1 VARNVKHLSLHR
13 IAGTELRV
21 VADMES
27 GVLPLIQ
34 VEEAVIRS
42 YIQRKI
48 WPHRWVTLFIL
59 TDLQSLARQI
69 EPSARL
75 PLGSPASLGQR
86 PVVNVYDLANPASCH
101 VFVNRQ
107 IMEKEGYWSDPIM
120 AEGLLA
126 HEHAHP
132 LAENATTR
140 ATRDLQVQLKLDQ
153 PVRFDSV
160 LRSLAT
166 TLTLVGPREVFT
178 NELAIRCGF
187 SKALFALDRQNVA
200 NAARSIVGRKS
211 LARRLKEEVESGKL
225 TAREAGLI
233 LLVGDLESHLG
244 LAMETAAF
252 YRAGRESDGRKLDV
266 MLNTRVFPGLEPETA
281 PAYTALR
288 EQYTRLRP
296 DLDPAGMQTWGT
308 AVLAVLVQALASK
321 GLILNYEWIVTQNRT
336 DGSDFARPQPGME
349 E

>member
-1 VARNVKHLSLHR
+1 MARNVKHLSLHR

-34 VEEAVIRS
+34 VEESVIRT
-42 YIQRKI
+42 YTQRNI
-48 WPHRWVTLFIL
+48 WPHRCVTLFIL
-59 TDLQSLARQI
+59 TDLQPLARHTG
-69 EPSARL
+69 SVL
-75 PLGSPASLGQR
+75 PEASPAALAQR
-86 PVVNVYDLANPASCH
+86 PVVNVYDLANPESCH

-132 LAENATTR
+132 LAENGTTR

-153 PVRFDSV
+153 PVRFEAV
-160 LRSLAT
+160 LRSLAA

-178 NELAIRCGF
+178 NELAIRNGF
-187 SKALFALDRQNVA
+187 GKALFALDRQNVT
-200 NAARSIVGRKS
+200 NAARSIVGRKG
-211 LARRLKEEVESGKL
+211 LARRLKDETAGGKM

-233 LLVGDLESHLG
+233 LLVGDMESHLE

-252 YRAGRESDGRKLDV
+252 YRAGRESDGRKLDA
-266 MLNTRVFPGLEPETA
+266 MLNTRVLPSLEPEA
-281 PAYTALR
+281 ASAYAALR
-288 EQYTRLRP
+288 DQYTRLRP
-296 DLDPAGMQTWGT
+296 DMDQAGVETWGT

-321 GLILNYEWIVTQNRT
+321 GLVLHFEWGVTRNQT
-336 DGSDFARPQPGME
+336 DGSDSSRL
-349 E
+349 